1 MEKKLSEQKESREK
15 VVSMKEQ
22 LEALA
27 KTLEDKSVSDL
38 YTPSAQAQ
46 AAEDARSIRVLLH
59 SPAVDRGPVNT
70 SRDTYAPAEPS
81 GELREKVANILYIE
95 TDKYYPGIYG
105 IADRILAAIFDEPKE
120 ATHE

>member
-1 MEKKLSEQKESREK
+1 MNREAIEAECKDWIDYGVEYRWSEKLIAFLRSVQ
-15 VVSMKEQ
+15 
-22 LEALA
+22 AL
-27 KTLEDKSVSDL
+27 L
-38 YTPSAQAQ
+38 
-46 AAEDARSIRVLLH
+46 R